1 MESLEIGEG
10 VLGNMVAEEKTRAWE
25 TLTLRNRQR
34 ERFGKRRGFGKKN
47 GETLERERE
56 RERERGRARFQA
68 QYEAFWGSL
77 YWNEMTKVPPK
88 GYGNVQAAICGF
100 FFFFLTF
107 LVATKNG
114 VQIKRRRWVTK
125 PFLEVDKWGD
135 HGLFWFTPCLERCF
149 IEGKKNFA
157 IWIFNRNV
165 HIS

>member
-47 GETLERERE
+47 GETRERE
-56 RERERGRARFQA
+56 RKSEIPSPIRSVLGKFICSNQ
-68 QYEAFWGSL
+68 
-77 YWNEMTKVPPK
+77 MTKVPPK

-107 LVATKNG
+107 LVSTKNG

-135 HGLFWFTPCLERCF
+135 HGLFWFTPCLERRF
-149 IEGKKNFA
+149 IEGKKKFA